1 MILEADQALATV
13 LKAKVIGG
21 SAIGVAF
28 DPPNKPWIAALKGP
42 CVNFFLFDIKEN
54 THRRDV
60 MYEEVRNADGV
71 VVARRPPPLRYDLH
85 YTVTVWA
92 PKVLAEHKVLAAV
105 LRCFSG
111 MDVLPRDMLPPG
123 LAELPYEVL
132 VTTGTGA
139 KRGMF
144 LNLGGELKV
153 GFELTV
159 TVPMPAL
166 PDRPAAPP
174 VRQSAEI
181 KVNPVPGADPAA
193 TVPATETVA
202 GKPMEDPL
210 EDKEKQGSPS

>member
-13 LKAKVIGG
+13 LKAKVIGTA
-21 SAIGVAF
+21 AIGVAF
-28 DPPNKPWIAALKGP
+28 DPPNKAWIAAVKGP
-42 CVNFFLFDIKEN
+42 CVNFFLFDIREN

-60 MYEEVRNADGV
+60 MYEEVRDDDGV

-85 YTVTVWA
+85 YTVTAWA

-111 MDVLPRDMLPPG
+111 MDVLPRDMLPPA

-132 VTTGTGA
+132 LTTGAGA
-139 KRGMF
+139 KRSMF

-159 TVPMPAL
+159 TVPMPVL

-174 VRQSAEI
+174 VQRPAEMS
-181 KVNPVPGADPAA
+181 VNPMPGADPAR
-193 TVPATETVA
+193 TVAASETVA
-202 GKPMEDPL
+202 GKPK
-210 EDKEKQGSPS
+210 EDKEEQGSPS

>member
-13 LKAKVIGG
+13 LKAKVIG
-21 SAIGVAF
+21 SAAIGVAF
-28 DPPNKPWIAALKGP
+28 DPPNKAWISALKGP
-42 CVNFFLFDIKEN
+42 CVNFFLFDIREN

-60 MYEEVRNADGV
+60 MYEEVRNDDGV
-71 VVARRPPPLRYDLH
+71 IIARRPPPLRYDLH

-111 MDVLPRDMLPPG
+111 MEMMPRDMLPPA

-132 VTTGTGA
+132 LTTGAGS
-139 KRGMF
+139 KRSMF

-159 TVPMPAL
+159 TVPMPVL

-174 VRQSAEI
+174 VQQPAQVS
-181 KVNPVPGADPAA
+181 VNPMPGADPAR
-193 TVPATETVA
+193 TVSATEQVS
-202 GKPMEDPL
+202 GKPVE
-210 EDKEKQGSPS
+210 EKAEQGSPS